1 MESEE
6 SPLRSDG
13 SDSERH
19 QHDTV
24 ARETQ
29 QEEDGFSVD
38 APGAGVHAE
47 AMKADIAAQLFG
59 STAGA
64 VRIGRYEVREAIG
77 EGGMGLVLSAWDP
90 SLGRL
95 VALKLLGR
103 ASDKEALH
111 RARMVR
117 EAKAMAQLSH
127 PNVVHVYEV
136 GDHEGD
142 VFVAMELID
151 GKSLKDWLTE
161 GPHSVDRVFEVFEQ
175 AGRGLAAAHGA
186 GLVHRDFKP
195 SNAILGADGRVRVV
209 DFGLAVSSGHSTESL
224 QGTDPLSDI
233 SGEKL
238 TRTGAVLGTPAY
250 MAPEQ
255 FRGESADARADQ
267 FSFCVSLFAALA
279 GERPYTHATL
289 RDRPESAE
297 ISAWPAIPRTLRPAL
312 RRGLSIAPSGRWPSM
327 DALLVA
333 LRRGHSWSRRGPWLT
348 VGLVGVAVSLPF
360 IPTTDSPCGSLSEP
374 SELWTEQEQSRIHAS
389 FTATEVPYAEN
400 AWSSASSGVEDFLA
414 RWETTRAKVCKGRV
428 DPTVL
433 TCLERSVVV
442 FDSVITEYAAIDASN
457 IAQVQPLVTLLR
469 SPEFCMDPG
478 DEDIGSGL
486 DHDILAK
493 LEAGGAQVLA
503 HRAEAA
509 TQTLTELI
517 EDPRLQG
524 TDALAEAYR
533 LRARARRLMADP
545 AASLDDL
552 VSSMRE
558 GKDSLTRARGVI
570 AWLVELT
577 HQERW
582 ESARDA
588 RRLVEG
594 HITEA
599 MPLPLRTDATVA
611 RAEAF
616 ARQRPQEFDQAV
628 LLYERAI
635 ELRLRLHEPV
645 GVATARLGLAGV
657 LMTSAKKPDQERARN
672 LLNTVAETYEEHL
685 GRTHPRR
692 ATVLYDLGV
701 LHADSR
707 LDLAAAEPFLQEA
720 YEIESKSL
728 PTTSPSTA
736 RTRIKLADVLYN
748 LGRIDEAIPHANAG
762 WEYARTLPA
771 TNSDHIAA
779 RRLLANLWVA
789 NDNHEAALEHFIA
802 LIAVSP
808 EDPFLQQNLASTQI
822 KLNHP
827 KEAAKALA
835 QTREL
840 IADFGL
846 DDETAALF
854 ELFLQTLDAELL
866 SVEGKTAEAIAL
878 VDKLLADLARPG
890 QHEGR
895 PDLAA
900 QATKLQGV
908 LSGLRSRLVSDP
920 AP

>member
-1 MESEE
+1 MEPEE
-6 SPLRSDG
+6 SPLQRDG
-13 SDSERH
+13 SDIERH

-24 ARETQ
+24 ARHTR
-29 QEEDGFSVD
+29 EEDGLPVD
-38 APGAGVHAE
+38 APEPGVHAE
-47 AMKADIAAQLFG
+47 AMKADIASQLFG

-64 VRIGRYEVREAIG
+64 LRIGRYEVREAIG
-77 EGGMGLVLSAWDP
+77 EGGMGVVLSAWDP

-95 VALKLLGR
+95 VALKLLGS
-103 ASDKEALH
+103 ASEKEALH

-161 GPHSVDRVFEVFEQ
+161 GPHSVDRVFDVFDQ

-224 QGTDPLSDI
+224 QGPDSRSGI

-255 FRGESADARADQ
+255 FRGENADARADQ
-267 FSFCVSLFAALA
+267 FSFCVALFAALA

-289 RDRPESAE
+289 RDRPESAA
-297 ISAWPAIPRTLRPAL
+297 ISAWSSIPRTLRPAL
-312 RRGLSIAPSGRWPSM
+312 RKGLSIAPSGRWASM

-333 LRRGHSWSRRGPWLT
+333 LRRGRGWARRGPWLT
-348 VGLVGVAVSLPF
+348 VGLVGLAVSLPF
-360 IPTTDSPCGSLSEP
+360 IATSDSPCSSLSKP
-374 SELWTEQEQSRIHAS
+374 AELWTPQTQSRVHGS

-400 AWSSASSGVEDFLA
+400 AWSSASSGIEDFLA
-414 RWETTRAKVCKGRV
+414 RWESTRAKVCKGRV
-428 DPTVL
+428 DPAVL
-433 TCLERSVVV
+433 SCLERSVVV
-442 FDSVITEYAAIDASN
+442 FDSVVTEYAAIDASN

-469 SPEFCMDPG
+469 SPEFCIEPG
-478 DEDIGSGL
+478 DDDIASGL

-533 LRARARRLMADP
+533 LRARARRLMAEP
-545 AASLDDL
+545 SAALDDL
-552 VSSMRE
+552 VSSIRE
-558 GKDSLTRARGVI
+558 GNDSLTRARGVI

-594 HITEA
+594 HVSEA
-599 MPLPLRTDATVA
+599 MPLQLRADATVA

-616 ARQRPQEFDQAV
+616 ARQRPQEFDEAV
-628 LLYERAI
+628 VLYERAI
-635 ELRLRLHEPV
+635 ELRLGLHEPV
-645 GVATARLGLAGV
+645 GVASARLGLAGV
-657 LMTSAKKPDQERARN
+657 LMTSAKKPEQERARN
-672 LLNTVAETYEEHL
+672 LLNAVAETYEEHL

-692 ATVLYDLGV
+692 AAVLYDLGV

-707 LDLAAAEPFLQEA
+707 LDLAAGEPFLQEA
-720 YEIESKSL
+720 AEIQTEGL
-728 PTTSPSTA
+728 PARSPSTA
-736 RTRIKLADVLYN
+736 RTRIKLADVLFN
-748 LGRIDEAIPHANAG
+748 LGKVDEAVPHANAG

-779 RRLLANLWVA
+779 RRLLANITTA
-789 NDNHEAALEHFIA
+789 AEDYDAALEHNTA
-802 LIAVSP
+802 LLAINP
-808 EDPFLQQNLASTQI
+808 EDPMLHQNRASIQI

-835 QTREL
+835 QTRKL
-840 IADFGL
+840 IADFDL

-866 SVEGKTAEAIAL
+866 SIEGKTAEAIAL
-878 VDKLLADLARPG
+878 VDDLLADLARPG
-890 QHEGR
+890 PHQER
-895 PDLAA
+895 PELAVR
-900 QATKLQGV
+900 ATKLQGV
-908 LSGLRSRLVSDP
+908 LDDLRRRLVSGP
-920 AP
+920 